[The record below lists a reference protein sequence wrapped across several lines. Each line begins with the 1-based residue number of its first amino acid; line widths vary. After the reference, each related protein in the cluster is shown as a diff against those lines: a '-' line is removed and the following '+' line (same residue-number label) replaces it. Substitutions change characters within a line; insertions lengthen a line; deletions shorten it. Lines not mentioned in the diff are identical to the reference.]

1 MSASK
6 AERAAQEECRS
17 LTTEELIEQ
26 RKRCRKEAKEKLG
39 KLRATCREL
48 RRRRS
53 EQWAG

>member
-17 LTTEELIEQ
+17 LTAEELIER
-26 RKRCRKEAKEKLG
+26 RKQCRKEIKEKLG